1 MRRDC
6 LFHELYSENH
16 RFTKPYWIMYVALTH
31 GEPIVLEFDFVFVGV
46 AITART

>member
-1 MRRDC
+1 
-6 LFHELYSENH
+6 
-16 RFTKPYWIMYVALTH
+16 VALTH